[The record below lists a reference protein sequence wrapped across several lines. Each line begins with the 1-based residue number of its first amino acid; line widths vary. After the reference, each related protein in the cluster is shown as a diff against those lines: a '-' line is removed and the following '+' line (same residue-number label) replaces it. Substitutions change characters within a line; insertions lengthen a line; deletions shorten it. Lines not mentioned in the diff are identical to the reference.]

1 MKGDDP
7 AQLLSHEVSLPSP
20 ALWNREGSCR
30 ARRCHHNDNFRLS
43 LSVPSKPSVGEG
55 DPWKASTALHSPG
68 TPVTTHSHLA
78 HTHARDTS
86 DFPTPSFVHVH
97 GHTHTPEP
105 SSAWAPPQGPGHV
118 LRESQL
124 GVEVPKTE
132 FPSPRGRGQGWSR
145 RREAWVRVQLSR
157 QCFAPRPTPP
167 RPVSKCT
174 MRGCTMGLSEP
185 SSSVSDA
192 PDRSRD

>member
-1 MKGDDP
+1 M
-7 AQLLSHEVSLPSP
+7 SHEVSLPSP

-68 TPVTTHSHLA
+68 TPLTTLSHLA
-78 HTHARDTS
+78 HTHTRDTS

-124 GVEVPKTE
+124 GAEVPKTE
-132 FPSPRGRGQGWSR
+132 FPSPRGRGQWAGRGLGSSPAQPPVLCTR
-145 RREAWVRVQLSR
+145 PHPAQA
-157 QCFAPRPTPP
+157 CFHTY
-167 RPVSKCT
+167 
-174 MRGCTMGLSEP
+174 GEGLYYGP
-185 SSSVSDA
+185 L
-192 PDRSRD
+192 